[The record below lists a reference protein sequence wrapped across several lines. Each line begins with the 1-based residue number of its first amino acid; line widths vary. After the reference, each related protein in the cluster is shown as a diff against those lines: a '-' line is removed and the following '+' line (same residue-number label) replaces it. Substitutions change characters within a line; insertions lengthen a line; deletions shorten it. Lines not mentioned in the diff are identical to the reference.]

1 MDMKS
6 LHNFLVLA
14 HIGNM
19 TAAAGS
25 LNLTQ
30 PTLSRQLASLEEEV
44 GAALFERGGRRL
56 LLTPAGHRF
65 RKRAEEIL
73 ELVGKA
79 KSEFIQTR
87 GELKGDIYLGSGETW
102 VLGSI
107 ADVMREMRES
117 HPCVRFHV
125 FSGDG
130 DEVSERLDSGLLDF
144 GLFIEPA
151 IVTSYESIRLP
162 DMDIWGAI
170 MLRGDPLSAQKVVTP
185 EDLWNK
191 PLIISKQTFME
202 GHISKW
208 MRRDFSDLDIAATY
222 NLLYNASIM
231 VRKGVGI
238 ALGLDRLINVSNDP
252 EICFRPC
259 SPALPVALYFAWRRQ
274 NILSEAAQAFLERI
288 LEAVGT
294 NRAPMAN

>member
-1 MDMKS
+1 MDLSVLK
-6 LHNFLVLA
+6 NFIVIA
-14 HIGNM
+14 HMGNM
-19 TAAAGS
+19 TAAAGH

-30 PTLSRQLASLEEEV
+30 PTLSRQLAALEEEM
-44 GAALFERGGRRL
+44 GTSLFDRAGRG
-56 LLTPAGHRF
+56 LTLTAAGHHF

-73 ELVGKA
+73 DLVDKA
-79 KSEFIQTR
+79 KFEFRQTH
-87 GELKGDIYLGSGETW
+87 GELRGDIYIGSGETW

-107 ADVMREMRES
+107 AEIMREMRKS

-130 DEVSERLDSGLLDF
+130 DEVAEKLDKGLLDF
-144 GLFIEPA
+144 GLFIVPA
-151 IVTSYESIRLP
+151 IVTQYASILLP
-162 DMDIWGAI
+162 EKDIWGAM
-170 MLRGDPLSAQKVVTP
+170 MLRSDELSVKEAITP
-185 EDLWNK
+185 EDLWDK

-208 MRRDFSDLDIAATY
+208 MRRDFSNLNIAATY

-238 ALGLDRLINVSNDP
+238 ALGLDRLINVSNDS

-259 SPALPVALYFAWRRQ
+259 SPALPVALYFAWRKQ
-274 NILSEAAQAFLERI
+274 NILSGVAQAFLDRI
-288 LEAVGT
+288 LA
-294 NRAPMAN
+294 AFKK